1 MINILSELIYKQRYR
16 LSDFDIERGG
26 SADKCF
32 FNALQRV
39 RVFVD
44 NGNGDFEPEYCSM
57 FNMAYYLTTVI
68 VNSDEPEQYYDEY
81 LKRASEDFGVS
92 LCGTGFP
99 GEIKCMCVMLMVYWL
114 IDTMKIVRPCERRL
128 LNRIREWLVP
138 EMTRVQLFVKEVPGP
153 VLNTDRNLFAPR
165 PLTPEELELTNWER
179 VMPLFNEEGYF
190 NSEDFEKLLFKI
202 GKNAQEK
209 LWIID
214 SLLAYIEQGKP
225 FWIPLMQYIMAR
237 ERLYEIMDD
246 ILKMYPELRPD
257 DEEDAETGVAAEEK
271 IVEKSQTVNPQ
282 AVKPERSKKATRS
295 EILKYVM
302 KLKKL
307 QTLTPKDYRKLWGE
321 LLNIKEVKAYLYITG
336 KQEHKDF
343 NHYMIYNILGEFKS
357 TLFPPGTT
365 NTKIV
370 EVLEEKGY
378 SSSLRGQLASWDKD
392 SVKIAVRKFKEEWL
406 KRQSEGQYN

>member
-1 MINILSELIYKQRYR
+1 MINILPELIYKFRYR

-26 SADKCF
+26 SAEKCF

-44 NGNGDFEPEYCSM
+44 NGSGDFEPEYRSM

-153 VLNTDRNLFAPR
+153 VLDTDRNRFAPR
-165 PLTPEELELTNWER
+165 PLTPEMLEGTDWQL
-179 VMPLFNEEGYF
+179 VMPLFKEDGHF
-190 NSEDFEKLLFKI
+190 NSDGFDELLLKL

-209 LWIID
+209 LWIIE
-214 SLLAYIEQGKP
+214 SLEGYLKQGMP
-225 FWIPLMQYIMAR
+225 FWIPLHKYLNAVSHLNVVR
-237 ERLYEIMDD
+237 TS
-246 ILKMYPELRPD
+246 ILEPYPELQPKD
-257 DEEDAETGVAAEEK
+257 NENAGEVVDVANMTKAERRKEVNKFVMSISEK
-271 IVEKSQTVNPQ
+271 F
-282 AVKPERSKKATRS
+282 
-295 EILKYVM
+295 
-302 KLKKL
+302 
-307 QTLTPKDYRKLWGE
+307 TLNKKDYRALWKG
-321 LLNIKEVKAYLYITG
+321 LLAINEVKAQLYSTG
-336 KQEHKDF
+336 KQEYKVF
-343 NHYMIYNILGEFKS
+343 NRNLLANIICLLKPKLLKKGV
-357 TLFPPGTT
+357 TDTDLVNLLDT
-365 NTKIV
+365 
-370 EVLEEKGY
+370 EKGY
-378 SSSLRGQLASWDKD
+378 GSSVREQLRSRPEDEVRAVVDKFVEEFLKQLSEADK
-392 SVKIAVRKFKEEWL
+392 
-406 KRQSEGQYN
+406 